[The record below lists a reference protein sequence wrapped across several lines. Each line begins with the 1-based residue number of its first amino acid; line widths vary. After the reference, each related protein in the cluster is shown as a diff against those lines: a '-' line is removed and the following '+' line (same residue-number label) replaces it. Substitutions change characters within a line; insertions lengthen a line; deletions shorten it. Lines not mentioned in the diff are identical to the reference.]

1 MCGLY
6 KGADYQPV
14 FTVNVDEKEPKSKI
28 RREMG
33 EKKRETDCV
42 QQKF

>member
-14 FTVNVDEKEPKSKI
+14 FTVIALGESGAGLGQGQVDTPQI
-28 RREMG
+28 
-33 EKKRETDCV
+33 
-42 QQKF
+42 